1 MVRWT
6 LYSFNLFIIIIFF
19 WLISQICKLK
29 KTPDIIRFPFW
40 TPENRKINS
49 STWFWGSGTGGRRPK
64 WMNGTLARATDAEYI
79 IKIAWTGS
87 QSNIAGQDSWVAR
100 VVVIDKTVFACMDS
114 LIWGLIN
121 LLIPDVHTLQEKL
134 MIMTEW
140 NLGQNVWFLKAK
152 TICLMWHNSVK
163 KGNNF
168 CYFSNQISSVH
179 ILLFPCSV
187 RTWFR
192 I

>member
-1 MVRWT
+1 
-6 LYSFNLFIIIIFF
+6 
-19 WLISQICKLK
+19 
-29 KTPDIIRFPFW
+29 
-40 TPENRKINS
+40 
-49 STWFWGSGTGGRRPK
+49 
-64 WMNGTLARATDAEYI
+64 MNGTLARATDAEYI

-163 KGNNF
+163 KKEITF
-168 CYFSNQISSVH
+168 VIFQIKFPQCTYYYFLVPWGLGLEYRSSVPVACRRMW
-179 ILLFPCSV
+179 LK
-187 RTWFR
+187 RTALR
-192 I
+192 TRP